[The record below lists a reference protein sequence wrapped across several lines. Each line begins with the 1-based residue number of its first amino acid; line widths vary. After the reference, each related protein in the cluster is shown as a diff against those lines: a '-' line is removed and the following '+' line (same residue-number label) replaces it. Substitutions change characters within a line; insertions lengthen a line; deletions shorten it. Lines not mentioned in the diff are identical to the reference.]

1 MWMEAA
7 RARTAEMLHQRKRMK
22 KRLSLAAERF
32 NSDQK
37 GWLVYAQELGLL
49 PQPVTAA
56 AAARFLKTTMGVDK
70 AVLGEYMSKG
80 PVDKYPFNAEVL
92 REYTR
97 LFDFKDTVSE
107 IDSHAYL
114 AYSV

>member
-1 MWMEAA
+1 MEAA

-32 NSDQK
+32 NSDAK

-49 PQPVTAA
+49 PQPVVPAA
-56 AAARFLKTTMGVDK
+56 AAARFLKSTMGVDK

-97 LFDFKDTVSE
+97 LFDFKDTVS
-107 IDSHAYL
+107 SV
-114 AYSV
+114 YSI